1 MRVSK
6 DFILREIAG
15 EFMLVPV
22 GKAATRLN
30 GLITMNEIGQFLF
43 RALEQE
49 QNAEDLVS
57 KILEEYDVDRDTA
70 CKDLQEFLQ
79 QLRELGAL
87 IEE

>member
-22 GKAATRLN
+22 GKAATNFN
-30 GLITMNEIGQFLF
+30 GLITMNEIGDFLF

-49 QNAEDLVS
+49 QSEKELVE
-57 KILEEYDVDRDTA
+57 KILQEYDVDRDTA
-70 CKDLQEFLQ
+70 QKDLQEFLQ

-87 IEE
+87 IEN